1 MKQLID
7 HLVSSGVLKS
17 RGIIEAFQR
26 IDRADFVP
34 DEFRDSA
41 YVDEP
46 LPIGYGQTISQP
58 WTVAFMLE
66 LLAPEGGESILDIGS
81 GSGWQTALLAY
92 IVSHDREGNEFSEN
106 QSGRVIGIEVIP
118 ELARRGRENLFK
130 YNFIKRGI
138 AEIHCLNAAKGYP
151 GVREFDRIIAAASAT
166 EIPDA
171 WKRQVKIGGRIVA
184 PVGSHIVVMKKE
196 NQKDFT
202 IERHEGFAFVP
213 FVEK

>member
-1 MKQLID
+1 MKPLID
-7 HLVSSGVLKS
+7 PLVLSGVLKS

-26 IDRADFVP
+26 VDRADFVP

-92 IVSHDREGNEFSEN
+92 IVSHDHEGTELSEN
-106 QSGRVIGIEVIP
+106 RWG
-118 ELARRGRENLFK
+118 
-130 YNFIKRGI
+130 
-138 AEIHCLNAAKGYP
+138 H
-151 GVREFDRIIAAASAT
+151 
-166 EIPDA
+166 
-171 WKRQVKIGGRIVA
+171 
-184 PVGSHIVVMKKE
+184 
-196 NQKDFT
+196 
-202 IERHEGFAFVP
+202 
-213 FVEK
+213 

>member
-7 HLVSSGVLKS
+7 HLVVSGVLKS
-17 RGIIEAFQR
+17 RSIINAFQC

-46 LPIGYGQTISQP
+46 LPIGFGQTISQP

-66 LLAPEGGESILDIGS
+66 LLAPEPGECILDVGL

-92 IVSHDREGNEFSEN
+92 IVSHSREGTELPEN
-106 QSGRVIGIEVIP
+106 RYGQVIGIEVIP

-138 AEIHCLNAAKGYP
+138 VEIHCLNAVKGYP
-151 GVREFDRIIAAASAT
+151 GVRKFDRIIAAASAT
-166 EIPDA
+166 EVPDA
-171 WKRQVKIGGRIVA
+171 WKSQVKIGGRIVA
-184 PVGSHIVVMKKE
+184 PIDSHIVVMKKE

-202 IERHEGFAFVP
+202 TERHEGFAFVP

>member
-1 MKQLID
+1 
-7 HLVSSGVLKS
+7 
-17 RGIIEAFQR
+17 
-26 IDRADFVP
+26 
-34 DEFRDSA
+34 
-41 YVDEP
+41 
-46 LPIGYGQTISQP
+46 
-58 WTVAFMLE
+58 MLE

-92 IVSHDREGNEFSEN
+92 IVSHDHEGTELSEN
-106 QSGRVIGIEVIP
+106 RWGHVIGIEVIP